1 MQVAGQHLIIVF
13 LSHPVLRKLM
23 RILLPTGAATAETV
37 SRAASGFDADVVV
50 TGKIASFLTPR
61 ALREL
66 IQKSA
71 YDAVV
76 VSGMCTVSFE
86 QVERETGVPVYR
98 GPRHAADLAGILP
111 LIGKVPLSR
120 TVPAD
125 DFLAAGKAKDAMARV
140 GDREKSA
147 VPEFVIRGTKIGG
160 DSRMKVLAEIMD
172 AHHVEDIAGRVE
184 QYFSCGADIV
194 DLGFGFDSTPADV
207 KRVFLELEEINRP
220 LAVDTQDPDL
230 IRAALFRADLVLSL
244 QDTNIPLVGKDV
256 ARAGVVAVVV
266 PGGKTLNANIARARR
281 AGINCIIADPLLQP
295 VGSGLVASLRQFSGY
310 GCPLFFGAG
319 NVAELLDADSI
330 GINALL
336 AGMAMEAGAAI
347 IFTSEHSDKTR
358 GSIREMRR
366 ATEMMVLTR
375 DRPYAKDLGIDLLVL
390 KEKRRRRE
398 PPLEYESAIPAEKMP
413 DEIVYDP
420 KGNFRIGIEGNQI
433 VAVIN
438 GKAVKGTRWQDVLFT
453 LVDGGN
459 VSLLDHAGY
468 LGREL
473 YKAELAIRYGR
484 SFEQDGEF

>member
-1 MQVAGQHLIIVF
+1 
-13 LSHPVLRKLM
+13 M

-37 SRAASGFDADVVV
+37 RRAAAGFDADVVV
-50 TGKIASFLTPR
+50 TGKIASFLTPH

-111 LIGKVPLSR
+111 LVGKVPLSR

-125 DFLAAGKAKDAMARV
+125 DFLAAGKAKDAMALV
-140 GDREKSA
+140 VAAEKDA
-147 VPEFVIRGTKIGG
+147 EPEFVIRGSKDWRERPDESARRDHGRPPGG
-160 DSRMKVLAEIMD
+160 GYR
-172 AHHVEDIAGRVE
+172 G
-184 QYFSCGADIV
+184 SCG
-194 DLGFGFDSTPADV
+194 T
-207 KRVFLELEEINRP
+207 VFCTRRGYRRSRLWLRCDPGRCETGVFRNLRRSMARS
-220 LAVDTQDPDL
+220 AVDTQDPDL

-244 QDTNIPLVGKDV
+244 QETNIPKVGKDV
-256 ARAGVVAVVV
+256 ARAGVAAVIV
-266 PGGKTLNANIARARR
+266 PGGSTLSKNIARARR
-281 AGINCIIADPLLQP
+281 AGISCIIADPLLQP
-295 VGSGLVASLRQFSGY
+295 VGSGLVTSLRQFKDY

-319 NVAELLDADSI
+319 NVVELLDADSV
-330 GINALL
+330 GANALL
-336 AGMAMEAGAAI
+336 AGMAKEVGASV
-347 IFTSEHSDKTR
+347 IFSSEHSDKTR
-358 GSIREMRR
+358 GSIREMRK
-366 ATEMMVLTR
+366 ATEMMVLAR
-375 DRPYAKDLGIDLLVL
+375 DRPYPKDLGIDLLVL
-390 KEKRRRRE
+390 KEKRSRRE
-398 PPLEYESAIPAEKMP
+398 PALEYESATVAKTMP
-413 DEIVYDP
+413 NEITYDP

-438 GKAVKGTRWQDVLFT
+438 GKAVKGTRWQDVLST
-453 LVDGGN
+453 LLSEGH